1 MVSLSNHEASE
12 PVLRPANMGNE
23 LVLDKP
29 QIAADAR
36 PWRDP
41 EAKPFVKIRD
51 VTKKF
56 GEVVAVSNVSLDIFE
71 GELFCLL
78 GGSGSGKS
86 TLLRMLAGFENP
98 TGGTIA
104 IDGQDMADVPPYRR
118 PVNMMFQ
125 SYALFPHMTV
135 WNNIAYGLK
144 RDHLPKADIEARVA
158 ELLKLVKLEGYD
170 ARKPHQLS
178 GGQRQRVALARSLAK
193 RPKLLLL
200 DEPLGALDRKL
211 REETQFELVKIQE
224 TTGVTFI
231 VVTHDQEEA
240 MSLSTRIGV
249 MNQGEIAMIGEP
261 ADIYEF
267 PNSRYVAGFI
277 GSVNM
282 FEGVVTE
289 DEDSHV
295 RIHSQEAGC
304 DIHVSH
310 GVDCAPDQVLWWAVR
325 PEKITLTRDE
335 PPAEYDGANVTNGVV
350 EDVIYLG
357 DMTVFQ
363 VVLESGKRIR
373 VTKANSLRGDPD
385 AISWD
390 EPVWA
395 SWSGNAGSV
404 LTS

>member
-1 MVSLSNHEASE
+1 
-12 PVLRPANMGNE
+12 
-23 LVLDKP
+23 VLDKP
-29 QIAADAR
+29 EIAADTR

-41 EAKPFVKIRD
+41 DATPFVKIRN

-56 GEVVAVSNVSLDIFE
+56 GDVVAVSNVSLDIYK

-86 TLLRMLAGFENP
+86 TLLRMLAGFEDL
-98 TGGTIA
+98 TAGSIE
-104 IDGQDMADVPPYRR
+104 IDGQDMAGVPPYRR

-135 WNNIAYGLK
+135 WANIAYGLK
-144 RDHLPKADIEARVA
+144 RDHLPKPEIEARVA
-158 ELLKLVKLEGYD
+158 ELLHLVKLEGYE
-170 ARKPHQLS
+170 ARKPNQLS
-178 GGQRQRVALARSLAK
+178 GGQRQRVALARALAK

-200 DEPLGALDRKL
+200 DEPLGALDKKL

-261 ADIYEF
+261 PDIYEF
-267 PNSRYVAGFI
+267 PNSRFVAGFI

-289 DEDSHV
+289 DEDDHIRV
-295 RIHSQEAGC
+295 RSGEAGC
-304 DIHVSH
+304 DIYVSH
-310 GVDCAPDQVLWWAVR
+310 GVDCAPDQILWWAVR
-325 PEKITLTRDE
+325 PEKITLTRE
-335 PPAEYDGANVTNGVV
+335 KPADDYPGANLTHGVV
-350 EDVIYLG
+350 EDVVYLG
-357 DMTVFQ
+357 DMSVFQ
-363 VVLESGKRIR
+363 VLLDSGTRIR
-373 VTKANSLRGDPD
+373 VTKANSLRGDPN

>member
-1 MVSLSNHEASE
+1 
-12 PVLRPANMGNE
+12 
-23 LVLDKP
+23 VLDKP
-29 QIAADAR
+29 EIAADTR

-41 EAKPFVKIRD
+41 NAKPFVKIRD

-56 GEVVAVSNVSLDIFE
+56 GDVAAVSNVSLDIFK

-86 TLLRMLAGFENP
+86 TLLRMLAGFEDL
-98 TGGTIA
+98 TAGSIE
-104 IDGQDMADVPPYRR
+104 IDGQDMAGVPPYQR

-144 RDHLPKADIEARVA
+144 RDHLPKSEIDARVA
-158 ELLKLVKLEGYD
+158 ELLKLVKLEGYE
-170 ARKPHQLS
+170 ARKPNQLS

-200 DEPLGALDRKL
+200 DEPLGALDKKL
-211 REETQFELVKIQE
+211 REETQYELVKIQE

-261 ADIYEF
+261 HDIYEF
-267 PNSRYVAGFI
+267 PNSRFVAGFI

-289 DEDSHV
+289 DEDDHV
-295 RIHSQEAGC
+295 RIRSQEAGC
-304 DIHVSH
+304 DIYVSH
-310 GVDCAPDQVLWWAVR
+310 GVDCAPDQILWWAVR
-325 PEKITLTRDE
+325 PEKILLTRERPE
-335 PPAEYDGANVTNGVV
+335 PDFPDANITHGMV
-350 EDVIYLG
+350 EDVVYLG
-357 DMTVFQ
+357 DMSVFQ
-363 VVLESGKRIR
+363 VLLESGKRLR

-385 AISWD
+385 AITWD
-390 EPVWA
+390 EQVWA